1 MALTPEEIDKVN
13 KEFDK
18 LVNKLDELDQRALLR
33 TKQSLSEGKITLEEW
48 NREVSRFKT
57 SLDQVSNSLSYAT
70 TAFKN
75 ITDELKG
82 GNTALKSRISS
93 LNKISNIGRQALE
106 VRQGENNLTQKQLE
120 NLKLRN
126 ERERENLIRLRD
138 SGDFKGR
145 QLKNI
150 EDEIAATKAV
160 SNSIDSIVDRQKEV
174 NRQLGFAPNL
184 AGGLDKALQKAGLP
198 ALGIASALEE
208 THKEAQRVSAEGG
221 EAAKKFS
228 PLVMFT
234 KKFGENLKEATS
246 LTNILQAGFLLVLK
260 NVLSLN
266 KAQTD
271 IRRNLGESVKS
282 LDLIDTKFGTQV
294 DQLQTINSL
303 TEQFGFNTT
312 AAFDAINLREAT
324 ELTVAMGLSAEEAGM
339 LAFNAQVS
347 GQNLSLAVDQA
358 IKGVSPLLSQRKILQ
373 EITKLAP
380 SITLAFRNNNVE
392 LAKAASNAKLL
403 GLNLTQVDKVAEG
416 LLDIEQSIR
425 NEFEAEVITGKQL
438 NLERA
443 RYFALT
449 NQTAELTKEIGKNQ
463 EIINTFATGNRIE
476 QSAIADSLGLS
487 RDELAKMVQ
496 EQEVLSKMSAE
507 EIKAKEAADFKRQTA
522 QQTLNDSIAKM
533 GEALAGPVELIAD
546 FLVSIKSI
554 LPIITTIVAAT
565 KAYNIVSAAAIGI
578 QAAFL
583 RLKDKELTK
592 EAAIATVKAAGNPI
606 AGIAGLAAAALVAG
620 AVGVY
625 MSKADDFISPGYGKR
640 GYFDEGEVTL
650 LNNNDKFIAG
660 TNLFPQQEKGREI
673 KPSLPIPTPL
683 PERGIRRN
691 SPTATSVA
699 IDYDKLADAIAMGA
713 ERGTAKAKLNV
724 NLDGNKI
731 SNELQ
736 TPMSMNTRKYGI

>member
-106 VRQGENNLTQKQLE
+106 VRQGENHLTQKQLE

-138 SGDFKGR
+138 SGDIKGQHLR
-145 QLKNI
+145 NI
-150 EDEIAATKAV
+150 EKEIEATKAV

-228 PLVMFT
+228 PLVTFT

-271 IRRNLGESVKS
+271 LRRNLGESANT
-282 LDLIDTKFGTQV
+282 LNLIDNRFGTV
-294 DQLQTINSL
+294 ADQIGTINSL
-303 TEQFGFNTT
+303 TEQFGFNTL

-324 ELTVAMGLSAEEAGM
+324 ELTKALGLSAEEAGM

-347 GQNLSLAVDQA
+347 GENLRDGAKESY
-358 IKGVSPLLSQRKILQ
+358 KGISPLLSQRKVLQ
-373 EITKLAP
+373 EISKVTP
-380 SITLAFRNNNVE
+380 SIALSFKNSNVE

-403 GLNLTQVDKVAEG
+403 GLNLSQVDKIAEG
-416 LLDIEQSIR
+416 LLDIEQSLTS
-425 NEFEAEVITGKQL
+425 EFEAEVISGKQL

-443 RYFALT
+443 RFFALT
-449 NQTAELTKEIGKNQ
+449 NDIDGLTKEIANNQ
-463 EIINTFATGNRIE
+463 EIINSFSSGTRIE
-476 QSAIADSLGLS
+476 QDAIAGALGLS
-487 RDELAKMVQ
+487 RDELSKMVQ
-496 EQEVLSKMSAE
+496 EQAILGKMSAE
-507 EIKAKEAADFKRQTA
+507 EIKDKELADAKRLEV
-522 QQTLNDSIAKM
+522 QQSLNDSIAKM
-533 GEALAGPVELIAD
+533 AEVLAGPVELIAD
-546 FLVSIKSI
+546 MLVSTKGLLSAFIGIGVAMGTIKT
-554 LPIITTIVAAT
+554 LT
-565 KAYNIVSAAAIGI
+565 AAINAYKRVSI
-578 QAAFL
+578 A
-583 RLKDKELTK
+583 LTK
-592 EAAIATVKAAGNPI
+592 SESIAEAAKVAIKAIGNPLI
-606 AGIAGLAAAALVAG
+606 AVAGLAAGGIAFAAAQGYLKKGDDV
-620 AVGVY
+620 
-625 MSKADDFISPGYGKR
+625 MSEGGYGKR
-640 GYFDEGEVTL
+640 TLMGPEGAIA
-650 LNNNDKFIAG
+650 LNNNDTVIAG
-660 TNLFPQQEKGREI
+660 TNLFPNKGSERN
-673 KPSLPIPTPL
+673 TPQNITVTL
-683 PERGIRRN
+683 SKG
-691 SPTATSVA
+691 
-699 IDYDKLADAIAMGA
+699 DLMAMANAVRDGA
-713 ERGTAKAKLNV
+713 SQANINV
-724 NLDGNKI
+724 NLDGNAVA
-731 SNELQ
+731 NNLQ
-736 TPMSMNTRKYGI
+736 TPMAMNTRRHGI